1 MVTLAS
7 GPTKPDG
14 AVAALARR
22 EVLPAEQPLV
32 GGEALVV
39 LRESNFD
46 EPHPKTFAQQMGH
59 LLIGSHWKS
68 ETDVHILTVHYR
80 TGSFARTSGNGTM
93 M

>member
-46 EPHPKTFAQQMGH
+46 EPHTTAFTGH
-59 LLIGSHWKS
+59 TNDLSLNV
-68 ETDVHILTVHYR
+68 TR
-80 TGSFARTSGNGTM
+80 Q
-93 M
+93 